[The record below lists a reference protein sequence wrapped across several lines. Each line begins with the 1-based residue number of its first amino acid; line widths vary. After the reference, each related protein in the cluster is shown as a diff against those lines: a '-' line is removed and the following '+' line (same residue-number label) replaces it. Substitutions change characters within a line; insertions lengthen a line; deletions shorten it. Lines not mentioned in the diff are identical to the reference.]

1 VENKM
6 EKTTIKVSGMSC
18 GGCVASVT
26 KVLSELPGV
35 VQADVVLDPGQAT
48 VEYDA
53 AQVDRAAL
61 CAAID
66 DAGFEAE

>member
-1 VENKM
+1 M
-6 EKTTIKVSGMSC
+6 ETTTIKVGGMSC

-35 VQADVVLDPGQAT
+35 AKAEVVLDPGQAV
-48 VEYDA
+48 VEFDTA
-53 AQVDRAAL
+53 KVSRAAL

-66 DAGFEAE
+66 DAGFEAS

>member
-1 VENKM
+1 M
-6 EKTTIKVSGMSC
+6 QTIAIKVNGMSC

-26 KVLSELPGV
+26 KVLTDLPGV
-35 VQADVVLDPGQAT
+35 AKAEVVLTPGQAT
-48 VEYDA
+48 VEFDP
-53 AQVDRAAL
+53 AQVSRAAL

>member
-1 VENKM
+1 M
-6 EKTTIKVSGMSC
+6 ETTTIKVSGMSC

-35 VQADVVLDPGQAT
+35 AKVSVMLEPGQAT
-48 VEYDA
+48 VEFDA
-53 AQVDRAAL
+53 GQVSRDAL

-66 DAGFEAE
+66 DAGFEPS